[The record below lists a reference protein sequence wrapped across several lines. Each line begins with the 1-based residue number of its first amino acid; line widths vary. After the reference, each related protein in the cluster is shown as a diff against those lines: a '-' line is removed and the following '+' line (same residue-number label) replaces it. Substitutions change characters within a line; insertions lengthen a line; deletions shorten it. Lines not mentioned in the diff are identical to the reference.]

1 MKLGIVM
8 DPIEDIKIYKD
19 SSFAMLL
26 AAQALDWEIHYME
39 ESDLFLADSTA
50 CAYMRPL
57 LVEDDARGW
66 YRFQDGQVSELGKLD
81 IILMRLDPPVDMEY
95 LYVTHILELARKDG
109 VYIVNDPVALREINE
124 KLYINWFPQLTTPT
138 IVTKS
143 TRQLLDFINEQ
154 EDVMLK
160 PPAGMGG
167 HSIFRIRKGDTNTGV
182 IIEMLTDFGR
192 KFTMAQRYIPEIS
205 EGDKRIL
212 LIDGEPVPYAL
223 ARIPQP
229 GDNRGN
235 LAAGGTG
242 RGAELTDRDMEICK
256 SVGPVMRDMGVMF
269 AGLDIIG
276 NYLTEINVTS
286 PTCIR
291 EIDSIFKQ
299 NIARDLMQV
308 VKKKCLKMKKT

>member
-1 MKLGIVM
+1 MKLGIIM

-26 AAQALDWEIHYME
+26 AAQSLGWEIYYME
-39 ESDLFLADSTA
+39 ESDLYLADSKA
-50 CAYMRPL
+50 CATMRHL
-57 LVEDDARGW
+57 IVEDDARRW
-66 YRFQDGQVSELGKLD
+66 YRFHHEVVSELGELD
-81 IILMRLDPPVDMEY
+81 VILMRLDPPVDMEY
-95 LYVTHILELARKDG
+95 IYVTHILELAKTSG
-109 VYIVNDPVALREINE
+109 VYIVNDPAALRDVNE
-124 KLYINWFPQLTTPT
+124 KLYINWFPQFTPPT

-143 TRQLLDFINEQ
+143 AEQLFEFINEQ
-154 EDVMLK
+154 EDIMLK

-167 HSIFRIRKGDTNTGV
+167 LSIFRIRKGDTNTRV
-182 IIEMLTDFGR
+182 IIENLTDYGR

-256 SVGPVMRDMGVMF
+256 TVGPVLRDMGLVF
-269 AGLDIIG
+269 VGLDIIG

-299 NIARDLMQV
+299 NIASDLMQV
-308 VKKKCLKMKKT
+308 IKKNCLAARKA

>member
-1 MKLGIVM
+1 MKLGIIM

-26 AAQALDWEIHYME
+26 AAQSLGWEIHYME
-39 ESDLFLADSTA
+39 ESDLFLADNTA

-57 LVEDDARGW
+57 QVEDDARCW

-109 VYIVNDPVALREINE
+109 VYVVNDPAALREINE
-124 KLYINWFPQLTTPT
+124 KLYINWFPQFTPPT

-143 TRQLLDFINEQ
+143 DQQLIEFIEEQ
-154 EDVMLK
+154 EDIMLK

-167 HSIFRIRKGDTNTGV
+167 YSIFRIRKGDTNTRV
-182 IIEMLTDFGR
+182 IIETLTDFGR

-212 LIDGEPVPYAL
+212 LINGEPVPYAL

-242 RGAELTDRDMEICK
+242 RGVELTDRDMEICK
-256 SVGPVMRDMGVMF
+256 TVGPAMRDMGVVF

-308 VKKKCLKMKKT
+308 VKKKCLEMKKT